1 MESKNVEGK
10 IKYYKNNNNR
20 DNDNIGW
27 IINISKDD
35 KSDKRWDT
43 NAIQHYKIKQ
53 STIKQYWT
61 IKVNW
66 RKHQQHKSVYMYSNA
81 ACLLLEKFVW
91 HAFNKI
97 QKKMIGMDCTYDDY
111 HQNTACKYEYDTYS

>member
-10 IKYYKNNNNR
+10 IKYYKNNNKR

-43 NAIQHYKIKQ
+43 NAI
-53 STIKQYWT
+53 
-61 IKVNW
+61 
-66 RKHQQHKSVYMYSNA
+66 
-81 ACLLLEKFVW
+81 
-91 HAFNKI
+91 
-97 QKKMIGMDCTYDDY
+97 
-111 HQNTACKYEYDTYS
+111 